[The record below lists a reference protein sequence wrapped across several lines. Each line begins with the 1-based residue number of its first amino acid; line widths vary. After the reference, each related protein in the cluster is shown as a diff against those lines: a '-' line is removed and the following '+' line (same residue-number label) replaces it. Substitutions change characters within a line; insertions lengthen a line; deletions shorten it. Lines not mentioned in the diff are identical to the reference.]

1 MLNDDYFKLSYS
13 GGLYHELSRRA
24 ALGYIAGASGDTEGY
39 PSFYNY
45 SVSVRYRRQIYKDWV
60 FAEFAPELV
69 WKRDKDYETTPVI
82 MFRIESVIS
91 K

>member
-1 MLNDDYFKLSYS
+1 
-13 GGLYHELSRRA
+13 
-24 ALGYIAGASGDTEGY
+24 
-39 PSFYNY
+39 
-45 SVSVRYRRQIYKDWV
+45 V

-69 WKRDKDYETTPVI
+69 WERDKDYETTPVI